1 MPTVYGKITWKNI
14 LIIFIWGAEYFA
26 PNRVWHFEK
35 YKGIPF
41 SWDDVISRRACWSLL
56 FEKYVEH
63 FILTVLSFTRWWGQ
77 LKRKVP
83 NNEIR
88 ALSYNMVKYISE
100 NSKAAGYCS
109 SSCQTQSR
117 NIKNKGD
124 WEKKQRIISLNIR
137 FSQVT
142 PISLQLVLH

>member
-1 MPTVYGKITWKNI
+1 M
-14 LIIFIWGAEYFA
+14 
-26 PNRVWHFEK
+26 
-35 YKGIPF
+35 
-41 SWDDVISRRACWSLL
+41 
-56 FEKYVEH
+56 
-63 FILTVLSFTRWWGQ
+63 ILTVLSFTRWCGQ

-124 WEKKQRIISLNIR
+124 WKEKQGIR
-137 FSQVT
+137 FSKSLSQVM
-142 PISLQLVLH
+142 PFSLQLVLPSGYLAISLVHSSAGWTVWRTAFFMILCNYNLLYSYSATSTSNYANWLSQC